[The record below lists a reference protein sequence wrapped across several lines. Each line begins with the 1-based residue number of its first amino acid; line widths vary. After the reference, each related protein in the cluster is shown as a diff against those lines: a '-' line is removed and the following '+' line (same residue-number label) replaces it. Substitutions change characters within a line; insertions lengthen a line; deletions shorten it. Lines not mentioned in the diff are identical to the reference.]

1 MRARRTGDAIRV
13 TVKPK
18 GTIVIEGQVTLR
30 DPDGNEIIP
39 PPTQRPGLVKLCGCG
54 KSRIRPFCDG
64 SHKQAD
70 DQAV

>member
-1 MRARRTGDAIRV
+1 MRTRGMGDAIQV

-39 PPTQRPGLVKLCGCG
+39 PSPQRPGLVKLCGCG
-54 KSRIRPFCDG
+54 KSRSRPFCDG
-64 SHKQAD
+64 SHKLGD